1 MEYKEKLN
9 LIKYLCAAIPKGLSC
24 IIKGDETKTPRI
36 LSGVFYDGPNTTFT
50 FPNNEGNFNP
60 PLEVYTSEIIPVIDK
75 RYHSDYEKELITKEI
90 AIWDG
95 E

>member
-1 MEYKEKLN
+1 MDFKEKLEF
-9 LIKYLCAAIPKGLSC
+9 IKYLCASIPKGIFC
-24 IIKGDETKTPRI
+24 IIKEDETKTPRV
-36 LSGVFYDGPNTTFT
+36 LSGVFYDGPNTLFV

-75 RYHSDYEKELITKEI
+75 KYHSDYEKELVTKGF